1 MTTEM
6 MNRPEANT
14 AALAVADVMNTG
26 AAYTDLN
33 LQDRKQAVAFYN
45 ATANPQYKLKEHVNE
60 VINLAHV
67 SIECCEVNNEDG
79 VRQIA
84 PRIVLIDANGSTFSC
99 VSIGIYNS
107 LKRLFAL
114 LGTPDTWTEPV
125 PIKPTLL
132 STKQGQVLSL
142 ILV

>member
-1 MTTEM
+1 MSTEM
-6 MNRPEANT
+6 TNRSEANT

-26 AAYTDLN
+26 AAYTDLD
-33 LQDRKQAVAFYN
+33 LKDRKQAVAFYN

-67 SIECCEVNNEDG
+67 SVECCEVNNEDG
-79 VRQIA
+79 DRQIA

-99 VSIGIYNS
+99 VSTGIYNS

-114 LGTPDTWTEPV
+114 VGTPDTWTEPV
-125 PIKPTLL
+125 PIKPTLV
-132 STKQGQVLSL
+132 STKKGQVLSL

>member
-1 MTTEM
+1 MEEMNLVAKTETG
-6 MNRPEANT
+6 AI
-14 AALAVADVMNTG
+14 AVSDVMNTG
-26 AAYTDLN
+26 VAYTDMDLT
-33 LQDRKQAVAFYN
+33 DRKQAVAFYN

-79 VRQIA
+79 ERTIA

-99 VSIGIYNS
+99 VSTGIYNS

-114 LGTPDTWTEPV
+114 LGTPDTWTETV
-125 PIKPTLL
+125 PIKPALVA
-132 STKQGQVLSL
+132 TKRGQVLSL